1 MGCHFQEVFFFSLK
15 KLEFI
20 YSLSEGCRIEQWIR
34 NEREI
39 RCLTEQDP
47 EQPGGGWVRD
57 LEKKEALVYII
68 GRNNSRWMGIYLQVK
83 TVEGFSWLASSS
95 YYLPSLAFCAFKSN
109 YSSHLCLIFTL
120 YRDIHTWSSNNKNFN
135 IVAIEK
141 ENRSYP
147 LTYFRS

>member
-1 MGCHFQEVFFFSLK
+1 MTWDVIFKRGFFFSFK
-15 KLEFI
+15 KFEFI
-20 YSLSEGCRIEQWIR
+20 YSLREGCGIEGRIR

-39 RCLTEQDP
+39 RCPTEQDP

-57 LEKKEALVYII
+57 LEKKEAQIYVI
-68 GRNNSRWMGIYLQVK
+68 GRNNSRWMGIYLHVK

-120 YRDIHTWSSNNKNFN
+120 YEDIHTWSSNNKNFN
-135 IVAIEK
+135 IVAIGEK
-141 ENRSYP
+141 NIDYR
-147 LTYFRS
+147 